1 MQIDTPTLTY
11 ISEIL
16 EDYRD
21 DLDTFW
27 DTLDGETNIMDQVGA
42 ILLSMNEAKASAQAN
57 KELAEMYSARKTMME
72 ERHKSL
78 AKALKTIMLSTG
90 QTKIP
95 HALGTVSLRPGVQS
109 VVIDDETKLPSQL
122 FKVTRTPDKSAIKA
136 ALQEGNE
143 IEGAT
148 LVTGSQSVSVRMK

>member
-1 MQIDTPTLTY
+1 MQIDTATLTY

-16 EDYRD
+16 EEYRD

-27 DTLDGETNIMDQVGA
+27 DTLDGETNVMDKVGA

-57 KELAEMYSARKTMME
+57 KELAEMYAARRAMME

-78 AKALKTIMLSTG
+78 AKALKTIMLATG
-90 QTKIP
+90 QSKIP
-95 HALGTVSLRPGVQS
+95 HPLGTVSLRPGVQS
-109 VVIDDETKLPSQL
+109 VVVHDETKLPTQL

-143 IEGAT
+143 IEGAM
-148 LVTGSQSVSVRMK
+148 LVTGGQSVSVRMK